1 MRVERLESHQPEE
14 QKCKESPYS
23 IKNKLYVIKP
33 RQKKAHTKNAR
44 AKLVFNTLT
53 YVRPFAV
60 SRTNCVSEPNEGL
73 DFFYQDQR
81 KGGSGKKKMMKKN

>member
-14 QKCKESPYS
+14 QKCKEYPYS

-33 RQKKAHTKNAR
+33 RQKKKRTQKMQEPN
-44 AKLVFNTLT
+44 LFFNTLT

-60 SRTNCVSEPNEGL
+60 STTNCVSEPNEGL
-73 DFFYQDQR
+73 DFFVTRIKERGVQERR
-81 KGGSGKKKMMKKN
+81 K

>member
-14 QKCKESPYS
+14 QKCKEYPYS

-44 AKLVFNTLT
+44 AKLVFQHADI
-53 YVRPFAV
+53 RPSLCCFNNQL
-60 SRTNCVSEPNEGL
+60 R
-73 DFFYQDQR
+73 F
-81 KGGSGKKKMMKKN
+81 